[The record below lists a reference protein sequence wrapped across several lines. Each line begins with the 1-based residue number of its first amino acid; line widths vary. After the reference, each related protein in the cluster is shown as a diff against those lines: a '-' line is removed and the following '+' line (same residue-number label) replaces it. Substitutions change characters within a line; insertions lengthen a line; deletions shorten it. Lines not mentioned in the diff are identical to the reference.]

1 MNEISKPNVNAV
13 IEPAA
18 QSTFKKSLKFIIPIV
33 IIVISALIISF
44 FIANEPK
51 KKTKKNNL
59 TPPLTVSVFDIVPQP
74 FQVNIESY
82 GTVSPRTQSFLVS
95 QVNGQI
101 TKISDKLREGSF
113 FEKGDVLLEV
123 DDRDYVADVKI
134 SEANLADA
142 RQALAEEMA
151 LSAQA
156 ERDWKNLGNNSNP
169 SDLVLRKPQQQAARA
184 RLSSAE
190 AALAKT
196 KLTLE
201 RTKISA
207 PYDGRVFNQL
217 VDVGQVVNAN
227 TQVAEVYATDYFE
240 VRLPLRTTDLRFVDL
255 PETFRNKTIQEINAP
270 VDIFS
275 SLTESPIPWSGRLVR
290 TESAIDTNARQLHVV
305 VQVDDPF
312 NADKIE
318 RAPLKIGEYVTAK
331 IEGKMIDDA
340 IVIPSESI
348 YQNTYVYVAKDNL
361 IKRKNIEI
369 LWQDSQQSLIGSGLV
384 AGDRL
389 VVTTL
394 GQVASGTRIAI
405 EGEERPNKQRSKEQ
419 GQNKNRNDKVEPELK
434 PEQGAAKQAVG
445 A

>member
-1 MNEISKPNVNAV
+1 M
-13 IEPAA
+13 
-18 QSTFKKSLKFIIPIV
+18 
-33 IIVISALIISF
+33 IISF
-44 FIANEPK
+44 FVNNEPK

-59 TPPLTVSVFDIVPQP
+59 TPPLTVSVFDIVPQA

-101 TKISDKLREGSF
+101 TKISNKLREGSF
-113 FEKGDVLLEV
+113 FEKGDVLLEI
-123 DDRDYVADVKI
+123 DDRDYLADVKI

-142 RQALAEEMA
+142 KQALAEEMA

-156 ERDWKNLGNNSNP
+156 AKDWKVLGNNSSPN
-169 SDLVLRKPQQQAARA
+169 DLVLRKPQQQAAQA
-184 RLSSAE
+184 RLNSAE

-240 VRLPLRTTDLRFVDL
+240 VRLPLRTADLKFVDL
-255 PETFRNKTIQEINAP
+255 PETFRNKSTETTNAS

-275 SLTESPIPWSGRLVR
+275 SLTESPIPWDGRLVR

-312 NADKIE
+312 NADKVE

-331 IEGKMIDDA
+331 IEGKMIESA
-340 IVIPSESI
+340 VVIPSESI
-348 YQNTYVYVAKDNL
+348 YQNSYVYIAQGNL
-361 IKRKNIEI
+361 IKRRDIEI
-369 LWQDSQQSLIGSGLV
+369 LWQDSKQSLIGSGLTE
-384 AGDRL
+384 GDRL

-394 GQVASGTRIAI
+394 GQVASGTRIEI
-405 EGEERPNKQRSKEQ
+405 EGEEKTNKKRSKEQ
-419 GQNKNRNDKVEPELK
+419 GQNKRKSDKS
-434 PEQGAAKQAVG
+434 AVG
-445 A
+445 T